1 MFRSIILLGL
11 MLSPLAAFA
20 SSASIATLTGHTAG
34 VRSVS
39 FSPDGALLVSGAY
52 DGTIK
57 LWDVASG
64 EAVATLEG
72 SDISL
77 PRDRQFSIQFQ
88 GGAVAFSPNKDRLR
102 FVSGSYDG
110 PLRLW
115 DVATRRR
122 IATLT
127 GHTYDGGLI
136 SFGLDIVTAVSFS
149 PDGTLIASAGNDNT
163 VRLWNA
169 ATRREVAVLT
179 DEDPVGVRF
188 GGMNSV
194 SFSPDGSLIAAGDG
208 GGAALWDVATRRQ
221 RGYLPDSPGWGA
233 SSVSFASD
241 SKTLAMGS
249 REGLI
254 RLWDVAAATE
264 ITTLD
269 DKATQGEVA
278 TVSFAPRGLLLASS
292 LSFSRGTVEV
302 WDTETGEK
310 LATFTEHTDDVWSV
324 DFSPDGAM
332 LASASFDGTIKLWDT
347 SEQGL
352 RPPPEP
358 TAAGEPAVAEDV
370 DEEPEE
376 IADEDQPEM
385 PPVEEDVEEE
395 VEEVIEERPA
405 RTVEFEGISTSHASV
420 RESNG
425 EATQIT
431 LTVTLDRAAR
441 TNETVALAIV
451 TPTEGKTA
459 RLGEHFDAILDSTI
473 TIPPGQRQGTAQ
485 LVLTPKDNA
494 TADGPIFF
502 GVQATSSTGH
512 RALINIRIDEDDS
525 EDAPAVPPEEPD
537 EEPEDAPEE
546 PELEEAEPPGFA
558 FAAGVE
564 DQAYTAGAAIVPL
577 QLPEA
582 VGGQGEV
589 RYRVFDLPAG
599 LMFDADTRTISGTPE
614 AATEGAV
621 NVSYLAQD
629 SAESSVGLI
638 FSITVNPPLSFGD
651 FFGLLRAIS
660 PASIAAP
667 CADVYS
673 NIYDQ
678 DPISLHWQLLPQSNG
693 RRLCPRP
700 KIQSV

>member
-1 MFRSIILLGL
+1 
-11 MLSPLAAFA
+11 
-20 SSASIATLTGHTAG
+20 
-34 VRSVS
+34 
-39 FSPDGALLVSGAY
+39 
-52 DGTIK
+52 
-57 LWDVASG
+57 
-64 EAVATLEG
+64 
-72 SDISL
+72 
-77 PRDRQFSIQFQ
+77 
-88 GGAVAFSPNKDRLR
+88 
-102 FVSGSYDG
+102 
-110 PLRLW
+110 
-115 DVATRRR
+115 
-122 IATLT
+122 
-127 GHTYDGGLI
+127 
-136 SFGLDIVTAVSFS
+136 
-149 PDGTLIASAGNDNT
+149 
-163 VRLWNA
+163 
-169 ATRREVAVLT
+169 
-179 DEDPVGVRF
+179 
-188 GGMNSV
+188 MNSV
-194 SFSPDGSLIAAGDG
+194 AFSPDGSLIAAGDA

-221 RGYLPDSPGWGA
+221 QGYLPDTPGWGA
-233 SSVSFASD
+233 TSVSFASD

-264 ITTLD
+264 LTTLD

-292 LSFSRGTVEV
+292 LSLSGGTVEV
-302 WDTETGEK
+302 WDTAAGEK

-332 LASASFDGTIKLWDT
+332 LASSSFDGTIKLWDT
-347 SEQGL
+347 SKQGL

-358 TAAGEPAVAEDV
+358 TAAEEPAVAEDV

-376 IADEDQPEM
+376 IADEEQPEK
-385 PPVEEDVEEE
+385 PPVEEDVEE
-395 VEEVIEERPA
+395 VAEERPA
-405 RTVEFEGISTSHASV
+405 RTVGLEGISTSHASV
-420 RESNG
+420 RENDG
-425 EATQIT
+425 EATHIT

-473 TIPPGQRQGTAQ
+473 TIPPGRRQGTAQ
-485 LVLTPKDNA
+485 LVLTLKDNA

-502 GVQATSSTGH
+502 GVQAISSTGH

-525 EDAPAVPPEEPD
+525 DAPVVPPEEPD

-546 PELEEAEPPGFA
+546 PEPEEAEPPGFA

-589 RYRVFDLPAG
+589 RYSVFDLPAG
-599 LMFDADTRTISGTPE
+599 LVFDAGTRTISGAPE

-621 NVSYLAQD
+621 KVSYLAQD
-629 SAESSVGLI
+629 SAGGSVELI

-660 PASIAAP
+660 PASSSFDEDHLAHVGDRPGLQAVQIHAAGDALTAMVAAIPVGGVGTRQILTRRAIAQV
-667 CADVYS
+667 DFS
-673 NIYDQ
+673 DQ
-678 DPISLHWQLLPQSNG
+678 GSRIS
-693 RRLCPRP
+693 
-700 KIQSV
+700 